1 MPELPEVETIR
12 AFLDERVRG
21 KAITAVEIGLPRLIK
36 NTTADRFAAAL
47 TGQTLEGVER
57 RGKYLFVRCRGPWS
71 FLVHLRMTGSL
82 LYEEKPGQYAGRAI
96 HLIFT
101 LSEGRLL
108 YRDIRTLGC
117 LWLVPS
123 EGATGVK
130 GYDNLGPDAISPD
143 FTTER
148 LYDLLKGCHRP
159 VKMLL
164 LDQTKVAGLGNI
176 YVDEALFRAGIRPMR
191 HSDTVTQKKRP
202 AFMKPSSPSS
212 RKAWNTAARQSATS
226 SAATAKKGRTRK
238 TSASTAAKARPAP
251 SAARPSNTPN

>member
-21 KAITAVEIGLPRLIK
+21 KAITAVEIGLSRLIK

-143 FTTER
+143 FTTDR
-148 LYDLLKGCHRP
+148 LYDLLRGCHRP
-159 VKMLL
+159 VKTLL

-176 YVDEALFRAGIRPMR
+176 YVD
-191 HSDTVTQKKRP
+191 
-202 AFMKPSSPSS
+202 
-212 RKAWNTAARQSATS
+212 
-226 SAATAKKGRTRK
+226 
-238 TSASTAAKARPAP
+238 
-251 SAARPSNTPN
+251 